1 MKLKENITQ
10 KKLRGGYY
18 TPQKLANYITK
29 ITLKDKMKILEP
41 SCGDGSFLKS
51 IKIY

>member
-18 TPQKLANYITK
+18 TPQKLANYITEL
-29 ITLKDKMKILEP
+29 TL
-41 SCGDGSFLKS
+41 
-51 IKIY
+51 